1 MAGWKRSII
10 PTAHNSDSPL
20 CRQPITP
27 TAHYSDNPLF
37 RQPIFP
43 TANNLAQQRIFFMT
57 SGPGKQTT
65 IDKTIDSKSCR
76 RGTRTDDEMWMN
88 SNVPEEHA
96 AYAYL
101 IAAIQGC
108 TSLSCCS
115 WSIPNRAITSSEEEI
130 TLCTIISRQLQIW
143 ETEGKSM
150 KYFFPLRM
158 VTPHVF
164 QILSDFRTPLVLSI

>member
-1 MAGWKRSII
+1 MCYGPSDYRAVTNISIDSLLIKRVCSII

-20 CRQPITP
+20 LRQPITP

-37 RQPIFP
+37 RQPIVP
-43 TANNLAQQRIFFMT
+43 TANNLAQQRMFFMT
-57 SGPGKQTT
+57 SGPGKKQQSTKQLT
-65 IDKTIDSKSCR
+65 ANLADEIH
-76 RGTRTDDEMWMN
+76 DEMWMN

-96 AYAYL
+96 ASAYM

-130 TLCTIISRQLQIW
+130 ALCTIISRQL
-143 ETEGKSM
+143 
-150 KYFFPLRM
+150 
-158 VTPHVF
+158 
-164 QILSDFRTPLVLSI
+164 

>member
-1 MAGWKRSII
+1 MRSII

-20 CRQPITP
+20 LRHFGCVALFRQPITP
-27 TAHYSDNPLF
+27 TTHYSDNPLF
-37 RQPIFP
+37 RQPIVP

-65 IDKTIDSKSCR
+65 IYKTRFAVSKSQLSCR

-96 AYAYL
+96 ASAYL

-115 WSIPNRAITSSEEEI
+115 WSILNRAITSSEEEI
-130 TLCTIISRQLQIW
+130 ALCTIISRQLQIW
-143 ETEGKSM
+143 EM
-150 KYFFPLRM
+150 A
-158 VTPHVF
+158 
-164 QILSDFRTPLVLSI
+164 I